1 MHSDFAITTG
11 GWNGIRI
18 FSAAG
23 GFTLCA
29 ALALTVAAATL
40 DSAAV
45 DRRAAEWQP
54 SARERQW
61 EQIAWQG
68 SLKSAL
74 ETAKELRRPVFLF
87 THDGRLNVGRC

>member
-1 MHSDFAITTG
+1 MSIQFSLASGFAL
-11 GWNGIRI
+11 
-18 FSAAG
+18 F
-23 GFTLCA
+23 A
-29 ALALTVAAATL
+29 ALAVAAAPAGL

-61 EQIAWQG
+61 EQIGWAG
-68 SLKSAL
+68 SLKTAL
-74 ETAKELRRPVFLF
+74 QTAKSSARPVFLF